1 MAPSFLSRRRFLQ
14 GLLGALAASELSGFA
29 APTVPASAFRFAFLT
44 DLHLMKGGALH
55 SVQGIAMCL
64 QAVENLNPRPDFVI
78 VGGDIVNDARQMT
91 LFDANREYDL
101 FLKTWH
107 DNTSLPT
114 YWTFGNHDL
123 VSTSLQDPPVTDPRY
138 AKGLFKQRL
147 GLSKLFYTIDHKGWH
162 FVITDD
168 IALLPDKSYE
178 GLLFDDELAFLR
190 ADLQANAKKP
200 TILCTHIPLF
210 SALPFSIM
218 LAQATGF
225 HVTAPH
231 NLVCTNAATL
241 INEFP
246 GHNIRAVLA
255 GHLHRYERNDIGGV
269 PFYNSGAVCGNYWKG
284 PMMDCPEGFGVV
296 DLGADGSVKFDY
308 RTYGWRA

>member
-1 MAPSFLSRRRFLQ
+1 MDAPALSRRRFVQ
-14 GLLGALAASELSGFA
+14 GLLGALAASELGAFA
-29 APTVPASAFRFAFLT
+29 APSAPAGGFRFAFLT

-55 SVQGIAMCL
+55 SVQGIGMCL
-64 QAVENLNPRPDFVI
+64 QAVENLNPRPDFI
-78 VGGDIVNDARQMT
+78 LVGGDIVNDARAMT
-91 LFDANREYDL
+91 IFDANREYDL

-123 VSTSLQDPPVTDPRY
+123 TATGLQDPPVTDPRY
-138 AKGLFKQRL
+138 AKGLFKERL

-162 FVITDD
+162 FVVTDD

-190 ADLQANAKKP
+190 ADLQANAGKP
-200 TILCTHIPLF
+200 TIFCTHIPLF

-225 HVTAPH
+225 HVKTPR

-308 RTYGWRA
+308 RTYGWKA